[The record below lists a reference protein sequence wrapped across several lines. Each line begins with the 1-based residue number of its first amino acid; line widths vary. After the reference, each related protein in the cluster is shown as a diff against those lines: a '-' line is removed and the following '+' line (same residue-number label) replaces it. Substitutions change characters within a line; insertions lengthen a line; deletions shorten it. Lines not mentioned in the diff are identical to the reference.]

1 MRTIQ
6 RAAAL
11 STGAASLPGSALAAL
26 AAVTSVHAVRN
37 AALPPDFGARQAS
50 GRLRPRPSPADSPA
64 AVPRIN
70 PGKGMIQ

>member
-11 STGAASLPGSALAAL
+11 NTGAASLPGSALAAL

-50 GRLRPRPSPADSPA
+50 GRLRPPHLPQTAPQLFPASTQG
-64 AVPRIN
+64 RE
-70 PGKGMIQ
+70 